1 MLVQVEVER
10 PQGQTG
16 LGDGLY
22 DRGSDEFAGKA
33 LDVGTLARQ
42 EGKVGMV
49 MLLQS
54 NLGP

>member
-1 MLVQVEVER
+1 MLVKVEVER